1 MGGEN
6 LAEKD
11 ELVLKTDLLETVLE
25 VIHGQRGQNINEL
38 VSLLALSNLLGI
50 ISFLNTQD
58 LRIGIKSSS
67 STSGKSD
74 LKEMAASLLS
84 AMGGTSDKKINPTAL
99 VNLIKTLSTT
109 ESGEGDTKGSA
120 KTEKN
125 KKIRPRY
132 TRPHIFIHLQRT
144 KESVSKT
151 I

>member
-84 AMGGTSDKKINPTAL
+84 AMGN
-99 VNLIKTLSTT
+99 
-109 ESGEGDTKGSA
+109 
-120 KTEKN
+120 
-125 KKIRPRY
+125 
-132 TRPHIFIHLQRT
+132 Q
-144 KESVSKT
+144 
-151 I
+151 

>member
-125 KKIRPRY
+125 KKD
-132 TRPHIFIHLQRT
+132 
-144 KESVSKT
+144 
-151 I
+151 